1 MRTHWN
7 KLCVIALSLAV
18 GTVYLGCS
26 DDKDPDDAPDLTPP
40 GDGDGDGDG
49 DKPDGGGDGDGDGGG
64 EPKCVENP
72 KTNLEFLNS
81 CPRAGVESRVF
92 DNVERLPSNYKPG
105 TAQPLPPLL

>member
-1 MRTHWN
+1 MRTYLN

-18 GTVYLGCS
+18 GTAYLGCS
-26 DDKDPDDAPDLTPP
+26 DEKEPDDVPPDGLG

-49 DKPDGGGDGDGDGGG
+49 DEPNGDGDGDGDGDG

-81 CPRAGVESRVF
+81 CVRPGIESRVF
-92 DNVERLPSNYKPG
+92 NNVERLPSNYKPG
-105 TAQPLPPLL
+105 TSQPLPPLL